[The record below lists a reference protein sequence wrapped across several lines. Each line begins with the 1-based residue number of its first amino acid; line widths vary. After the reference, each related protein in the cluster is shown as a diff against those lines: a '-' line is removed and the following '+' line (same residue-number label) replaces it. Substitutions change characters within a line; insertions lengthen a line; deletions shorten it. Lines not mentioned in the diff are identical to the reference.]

1 MLDVLLTSSL
11 IAEMKHSAGSRLREK
26 GFMLTHSQGYSPSR
40 QVVKWEFTLKWEFTH
55 MSHNQKQRAMNTCS
69 VHFSNS
75 YSPASQTQTDTTTH
89 GEWILPPLTTSIN
102 AIRIIPHRHT
112 QRLLCQVVIDL
123 IKLTIEMNNIR
134 EDQSL
139 GKCKA
144 KLRGYTTSQAP
155 LRLGNKIKTSF
166 VKEAKGLEFRFCQQN
181 VKLFNCHD

>member
-1 MLDVLLTSSL
+1 MD
-11 IAEMKHSAGSRLREK
+11 
-26 GFMLTHSQGYSPSR
+26 
-40 QVVKWEFTLKWEFTH
+40 
-55 MSHNQKQRAMNTCS
+55 
-69 VHFSNS
+69 
-75 YSPASQTQTDTTTH
+75 
-89 GEWILPPLTTSIN
+89 LTTSIN

-155 LRLGNKIKTSF
+155 LQLGNKIKTSF

-181 VKLFNCHD
+181 VKPFNCPD